1 MEQVFPYKV
10 TVKLPS
16 DIEIIPSIRKYVSET
31 LVACGFSVKF
41 AFRSEIIIDEIC
53 NNAISYGSGGDTDKE
68 IELCCEIHA
77 DRMEMLVKDR
87 GGSQI
92 HTDRLREAVNKNR
105 LGLPIEYENERLG
118 LEIVKLLSETIEFN
132 VDENNVTSIHAVRRR
147 EEEEEV
153 SQAS

>member
-1 MEQVFPYKV
+1 MEQAFPYKI

-16 DIEIIPSIRKYVSET
+16 DLEIIPTIRKYVSET
-31 LVACGFSVKF
+31 LAACGFSTKF

-53 NNAISYGSGGDTDKE
+53 NNAISYGSGGDEDKE
-68 IELCCEIHA
+68 IELCCEIHE
-77 DRMEMLVKDR
+77 DRMEMSVKDR
-87 GGSQI
+87 GGDPL
-92 HTDRLREAVNKNR
+92 HTERLKEAVSRNR

-147 EEEEEV
+147 EEKV
-153 SQAS
+153 SES

>member
-1 MEQVFPYKV
+1 MERACPYKI

-16 DIEIIPSIRKYVSET
+16 DLEVIPSIRKFVSET
-31 LVACGFSVKF
+31 LVACGFSTKF

-53 NNAISYGSGGDTDKE
+53 NNAISYGSNGDTEKE
-68 IELCCEIHA
+68 IELCCEIHE

-87 GGSQI
+87 GNSQL
-92 HTDRLREAVNKNR
+92 HTDRLREAVNRNR
-105 LGLPIEYENERLG
+105 LGLPIEYEDSRLG

-147 EEEEEV
+147 EEEI

>member
-1 MEQVFPYKV
+1 MGLAFPYKI

-16 DIEIIPSIRKYVSET
+16 DLEVIPSIRKYVSET
-31 LVACGFSVKF
+31 LVACGFSTKF

-53 NNAISYGSGGDTDKE
+53 NNAISYGSNGDADKE
-68 IELCCEIHA
+68 IELACEIHE
-77 DRMEMLVKDR
+77 DRMEMSVKDR

-92 HTDRLREAVNKNR
+92 HTDRLKEAVSRNR
-105 LGLPIEYENERLG
+105 LGLPIEYEDSKLG

-147 EEEEEV
+147 EEGV
-153 SQAS
+153 FQTS

>member
-1 MEQVFPYKV
+1 MEQVFPYKI

-16 DIEIIPSIRKYVSET
+16 DVEIIPTIRKFVSET
-31 LVACGFSVKF
+31 LVACGFSTKF

-53 NNAISYGSGGDTDKE
+53 NNAISYGSGGDTEKE
-68 IELCCEIHA
+68 IELSCEIYA
-77 DRMEMLVKDR
+77 DRMEMLVKDH

-92 HTDRLREAVNKNR
+92 HTERLKDAMNKNK
-105 LGLPIEYENERLG
+105 LELPIEYENVRLG
-118 LEIVKLLSETIEFN
+118 LEIVKMLSETIEFK

-147 EEEEEV
+147 EDAV